1 MHAAGHTRTHTRH
14 TQVRTQIIRLTAH
27 TGTPPP
33 PAPLPARS
41 REQLFDFQSLMDSA
55 SSKKKT
61 KQTKGKTLRPL
72 SLPGRP
78 ASDALCSQ
86 HSQKQCLCSSV
97 SSRSF
102 TGVTNHLRPRPGGEL
117 SRVSGSPGSGL
128 PEHQPGPEVRQVRR
142 QGPALQRL
150 ETYEAGAGLAG
161 DTRSALGTP
170 RPHRGTICWPPARGP
185 GEPRAGATGQWG
197 GLARLPGEAL
207 TGQQLPGLA
216 EEGLAGCLH
225 V

>member
-1 MHAAGHTRTHTRH
+1 M
-14 TQVRTQIIRLTAH
+14 
-27 TGTPPP
+27 
-33 PAPLPARS
+33 
-41 REQLFDFQSLMDSA
+41 
-55 SSKKKT
+55 
-61 KQTKGKTLRPL
+61 
-72 SLPGRP
+72 
-78 ASDALCSQ
+78 CSQ

-170 RPHRGTICWPPARGP
+170 RPHRGTICWPPARGAWGAESRSHGPVGRTGPTAWCGSHRAAAAWP
-185 GEPRAGATGQWG
+185 GKGRAGWVPPRLIHDVGINTPDSRAGKP
-197 GLARLPGEAL
+197 ARAHPDETFVSEDQL
-207 TGQQLPGLA
+207 TPCRNSLGVVTMLVGWKREFFSCERASKICIPVCVCCVCFL
-216 EEGLAGCLH
+216 ES
-225 V
+225 